1 MFSIEC
7 QDFHVVVF
15 RASKHN
21 DMSSEI
27 FNQDL
32 MVCILEGWTLQSVHK
47 PVLYLG
53 DLWSIRWFLLSTEIW
68 SLMYI
73 YTHKSIL
80 ATYTNYIVVTTLIPI
95 NWPSWKCWKAQ
106 RMYKSQGLYWYNLP
120 TLSDFQD
127 FFHQKL
133 SKNIAKAGYCL
144 WCPRDRG
151 GFAEG
156 LAVKHEE
163 KCKLHGKGRAA

>member
-1 MFSIEC
+1 MTCPVKFSTRISWFAYLK
-7 QDFHVVVF
+7 DGPF
-15 RASKHN
+15 RA
-21 DMSSEI
+21 D
-27 FNQDL
+27 
-32 MVCILEGWTLQSVHK
+32 HK
-47 PVLYLG
+47 PVLGRFMKHPFIFVKY
-53 DLWSIRWFLLSTEIW
+53 WNEEPHV
-68 SLMYI
+68 YI
-73 YTHKSIL
+73 HTHKSIST
-80 ATYTNYIVVTTLIPI
+80 TYTNYIVVTTLIPI

-106 RMYKSQGLYWYNLP
+106 RMYKSHGQYWDNLP

-127 FFHQKL
+127 FFHQKR
-133 SKNIAKAGYCL
+133 SKSISFAQLLRAKAGYCL